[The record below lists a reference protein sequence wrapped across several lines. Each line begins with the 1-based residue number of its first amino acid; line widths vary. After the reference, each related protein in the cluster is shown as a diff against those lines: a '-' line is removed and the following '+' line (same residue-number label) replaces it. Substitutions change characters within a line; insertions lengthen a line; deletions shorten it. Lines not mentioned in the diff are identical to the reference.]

1 MTLRDI
7 QTLVTKGESL
17 TLEFKRKVAHPEKI
31 VREIVAFANTEGGL
45 LLIGVDDDGSIPGL
59 KYAEE
64 EAFALETA
72 VRKLCKPPIP
82 LHFEIVPLSEKRA
95 ILKYQIESSTRKPHV
110 VKDTDRLVSYV
121 RFKDRSIQ
129 ASKEMR
135 EILRRQRKPKN
146 MRFVF
151 GEKEKILM
159 EYLEERGEITLQE
172 FATVARIKK
181 YVASK
186 TLILLVLANLLE
198 IEPREGKDIYRLN
211 GVA

>member
-1 MTLRDI
+1 MTLREI
-7 QTLVTKGESL
+7 QALVIKGESN

-31 VREIVAFANTEGGL
+31 VREIVAFANTAGGL

-64 EAFALETA
+64 EAFALEAA

-82 LHFEIVPLSEKRA
+82 LNLEIVPISAKRA
-95 ILKYQIESSTRKPHV
+95 VIKYQIESSPTKPHI
-110 VKDTDRLVSYV
+110 VKDPENPASYV

-135 EILRRQRKPKN
+135 EILRRQRRPRDIK
-146 MRFVF
+146 FVY
-151 GEKEKILM
+151 GEKEKTLM
-159 EYLEERGEITLQE
+159 MYLEEYGEITVEE
-172 FATVARIKK
+172 FSKVAGIKK
-181 YVASK
+181 YFASK
-186 TLILLVLANLLE
+186 TLVLLVLANVLE

-211 GVA
+211 GVS